1 MNHTVAVQYTIFM
14 MNTTVHYLD
23 LVKVYTTMQVEWMV
37 YNTYTGLVDS
47 EQFLTDLVHVVH
59 YST

>member
-1 MNHTVAVQYTIFM
+1 M